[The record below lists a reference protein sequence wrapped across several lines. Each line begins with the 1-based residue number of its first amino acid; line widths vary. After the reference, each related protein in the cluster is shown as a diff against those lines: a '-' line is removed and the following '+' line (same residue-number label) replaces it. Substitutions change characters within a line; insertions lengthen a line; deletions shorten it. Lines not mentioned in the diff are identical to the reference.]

1 MEPPEKGRPHYSF
14 SFFIIILAQTV
25 VHSVRWAHL
34 YFFKEELEGEWEV
47 IQQFFFFFHLYFAV
61 RVPTQRRRIS
71 RKPVGQTDTGLLVF
85 FFLSLSLSTFAV
97 IKHAHTQREI
107 TYGIVTGKSGP
118 SSLEPS
124 QKQSSGVM
132 MAHGKMFSKI

>member
-47 IQQFFFFFHLYFAV
+47 IQQFFFFF
-61 RVPTQRRRIS
+61 
-71 RKPVGQTDTGLLVF
+71 
-85 FFLSLSLSTFAV
+85 
-97 IKHAHTQREI
+97 
-107 TYGIVTGKSGP
+107 
-118 SSLEPS
+118 SSLFCRACPHA
-124 QKQSSGVM
+124 K
-132 MAHGKMFSKI
+132 KKNK